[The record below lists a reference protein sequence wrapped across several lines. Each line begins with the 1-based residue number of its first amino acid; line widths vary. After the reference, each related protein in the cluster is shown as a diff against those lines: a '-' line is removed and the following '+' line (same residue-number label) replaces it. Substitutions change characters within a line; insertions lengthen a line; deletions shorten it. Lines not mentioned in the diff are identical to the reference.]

1 MDNMPENLKAIMKL
15 KSKFEK
21 DLRRKGINIESKK
34 QKTVERANIEIK
46 YISVP
51 IDDVQTIVDLNYYD
65 FKNNNLELA
74 RHIEKLLA
82 NKPKNSY
89 INQLAVV
96 HLLREEY
103 EEVKELLDN
112 PSFPED
118 YFNLGMAKMMLHE
131 KDAYE
136 FAEDAVKRFP
146 NNKYTNLLLA
156 MNAVYNGDYFKAY
169 KAVEEAARGSNDPL
183 LHFIL
188 SLYDKDYI
196 KAKEYLS
203 KVFLQGK
210 VKYVAS
216 IYQGYLHFLS
226 QEGDKLYQ
234 MRKNFENDI
243 PCSNCLLRYSK
254 LKSNVPPDYC
264 KFWKVLESFEYETAG
279 RFETEMKLPEQS
291 IISFLGFYN
300 YNNEEKANKS
310 FEEISDMFGEVRVVF
325 FPNDSHVKGL
335 KTFTMEPIKNGKIAK
350 LFGPGVYQKI
360 KNVIQRLESKEGVR
374 YDFALDLPF
383 YEGIRMLFGWR
394 TCQLY
399 FTGEDSNE

>member
-1 MDNMPENLKAIMKL
+1 MDNIPDNLKALMQL
-15 KSKFEK
+15 KKKFEK
-21 DLRRKGINIESKK
+21 DLKKKGINIEKKK
-34 QKTVERANIEIK
+34 QKTVERAKIEIK

-51 IDDVQTIVDLNYYD
+51 IDDVQTIVDLNLYD

-82 NKPKNSY
+82 NKPKSSY
-89 INQLAVV
+89 VNQVAVV
-96 HLLREEY
+96 HLLREEFD
-103 EEVKELLDN
+103 EVKELIDN

-118 YFNLGMAKMMLHE
+118 YFNLGMAKFFLKE
-131 KDAYE
+131 KDAYD
-136 FAEDAVKRFP
+136 FAEMAVKRFP

-156 MNAVYNGDYFKAY
+156 MNAVYNGHYVKAY
-169 KAVEEAARGSNDPL
+169 KAIEEAARSSNDPL
-183 LHFIL
+183 LYFVIH
-188 SLYDKDYI
+188 LYNKDYV

-216 IYQGYLHFLS
+216 IYQGYLHYLS

-234 MRKNFENDI
+234 MRKNFENNI
-243 PCSNCLLRYSK
+243 PCANCLLRYSK
-254 LKSNVPPDYC
+254 MKAINVPPDYC
-264 KFWKVLESFEYETAG
+264 KYWKVLEAFEYETSG

-300 YNNEEKANKS
+300 YNNEEMANKS
-310 FEEISDMFGEVRVVF
+310 FEEISEMFGEVRIVF

-335 KTFTMEPIKNGKIAK
+335 KTFTMEPIKNGKVAK
-350 LFGPGVYQKI
+350 LFGPGVFQKL
-360 KNVIQRLESKEGVR
+360 KNIIQRLESKEGVR
-374 YDFALDLPF
+374 YDFAIDLPF
-383 YEGIRMLFGWR
+383 YEGIKMLFGWR

-399 FTGEDSNE
+399 YGGDEE